1 MDPYDGSSEDSDESN
16 VDKGVPS
23 RQSRQAKGGGGT
35 CRFLGRSRRFS
46 LHHPPSLREA
56 MKIGTIEPVAEQK
69 HLLEVQMKCGSG
81 SELWVC
87 ELDVLSSSSSR
98 DGGRPLKK
106 TMSTDST
113 VHDQAM
119 DTELECQ
126 FDDSGLHNP
135 GSFAPEPQAERSTF
149 HVLDSSSERSPSCCN
164 PRSLYK
170 RKLDLLGAEMV
181 VLEKRK
187 KQCVVSMEEEQEGGS
202 ASDPCWC
209 HLTTE

>member
-16 VDKGVPS
+16 VDKGIPS
-23 RQSRQAKGGGGT
+23 RQPRQAKVGGGT

-46 LHHPPSLREA
+46 LHHPASLRDA
-56 MKIGTIEPVAEQK
+56 MKIGTNDPVAEQK
-69 HLLEVQMKCGSG
+69 HLLEVEMKCGSG

-87 ELDVLSSSSSR
+87 ELDVLSR

-106 TMSTDST
+106 TMSADST

-119 DTELECQ
+119 DIELDCN
-126 FDDSGLHNP
+126 FDNSGLHNP
-135 GSFAPEPQAERSTF
+135 GSFAPETRVERSTF

-170 RKLDLLGAEMV
+170 RKLDLIGAETLT
-181 VLEKRK
+181 LEKRK
-187 KQCVVSMEEEQEGGS
+187 KQCAISMEEQEGGS
-202 ASDPCWC
+202 ASDPCWY